1 MDALTAISIWNTG
14 YTMQNITLFINST
27 MGFFTKDCMSRR
39 KVFSVLFEIS
49 LPIRGGRNT

>member
-27 MGFFTKDCMSRR
+27 MVFFLR
-39 KVFSVLFEIS
+39 KIACPEEKYFLFEIS